1 MSNGS
6 TRVALFD
13 IDGTILLAHGA
24 GRRAM
29 ERALL
34 EVTGAP
40 GPGGQHYAGKTDRQI
55 VREALRTNGFTD
67 ADVDRHM
74 PAILDLYLSSLEAEL
89 TAAEHEPTFLL
100 PGVSEILDACEAHDA
115 VLLGLLTGNL
125 IQGADRKLRAAKVDP
140 ARFAIGAFG
149 SDHEDRPALAAI
161 ARERASGHLR
171 REVAGAHC
179 VVIGDTPADVECGL
193 AIGARTIAVATGNY
207 TAAQLRGTGAHL
219 VFEDLADTPVVLD
232 AILNV

>member
-1 MSNGS
+1 M
-6 TRVALFD
+6 RVALFD

-34 EVTGAP
+34 DVTGTP

-55 VREALRTNGFTD
+55 VREAMRTNGFSD

-74 PAILDLYLSSLEAEL
+74 PAILDLYLSSLDAEL
-89 TAAEHEPTFLL
+89 AAAEHEPTFLL
-100 PGVSEILDACEAHDA
+100 PGIGEILDACEAHDA

-125 IQGADRKLRAAKVDP
+125 VQGADRKLRAAKVDP

-161 ARERASGHLR
+161 ARERAAGHLR

-193 AIGARTIAVATGNY
+193 AIGARTIAVATGNF
-207 TAAQLRGTGAHL
+207 TADQLRGTGAHL
-219 VFEDLADTPVVLD
+219 VFEDLADTSVVLD